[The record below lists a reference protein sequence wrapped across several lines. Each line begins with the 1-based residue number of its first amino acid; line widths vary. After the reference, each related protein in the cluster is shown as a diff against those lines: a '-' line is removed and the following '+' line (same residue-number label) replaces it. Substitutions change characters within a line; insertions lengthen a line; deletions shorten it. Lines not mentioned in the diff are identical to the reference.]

1 MRGDEIQD
9 QGREMPDQKHN
20 AAAEQ
25 APLAL
30 IIGCGGLGL
39 GTARALGKHHPLL
52 IVDIAADRLAAAV
65 ETLRLEGYDVSGQQ
79 CDITDPVQVS
89 ALGQVLEQRAGVS
102 VLAHIAAIGN
112 VAHDWREMMAVD
124 LIGPHLIADAV
135 QPHMVRGGVA
145 IFIGSLAGYLPPLDA
160 RIEALLDAPLQ
171 PGFLDAMA
179 ALLGDAPRWVDTY
192 AYAKLGVMRL
202 AEKRAIAWGKN
213 GVRALSISPGMID
226 SPMARAQGAT
236 LPSHDGTERDVPRD
250 EKAQEIPLGREG
262 TMLEIIS
269 VLEFLASD
277 GARFINGIDIVV
289 DGGHRAFWRDRAVI
303 TR

>member
-1 MRGDEIQD
+1 MLD
-9 QGREMPDQKHN
+9 PKQK
-20 AAAEQ
+20 AAAKQ

-30 IIGCGGLGL
+30 IIGCGGLGM

-52 IVDIAADRLAAAV
+52 LVDIAADRLAAAV
-65 ETLRLEGYDVSGQQ
+65 DNLRLEGYDASGQP
-79 CDITDPVQVS
+79 CDITDPVQVGV
-89 ALGQVLEQRAGVS
+89 LGQRLGQGAGVS

-112 VAHDWREMMAVD
+112 IADDWRQMMVVD

-135 QPHMVRGGVA
+135 QPHMVHGGVA
-145 IFIGSLAGYLPPLDA
+145 IFVGSLAGYLPPLDA
-160 RIEALLDAPLQ
+160 KIEALLDAPLAT
-171 PGFLDAMA
+171 GFLDEMA
-179 ALLGDAPRWVDTY
+179 AVLGNAPRWVDTY

-202 AEKRAIAWGKN
+202 AEKRAIAWGRN
-213 GVRALSISPGMID
+213 GVRALSLSPGLIN

-236 LPSHDGTERDVPRD
+236 LPSHDGEEREVSRD
-250 EKAQEIPLGREG
+250 EKAKEVPLGREG

-269 VLEFLASD
+269 VLEFLTSD

-289 DGGHRAFWRDRAVI
+289 DGGHRAYWRDRAVI

>member
-1 MRGDEIQD
+1 MLDK
-9 QGREMPDQKHN
+9 KHTQT
-20 AAAEQ
+20 ARQ

-30 IIGCGGLGL
+30 IIGCGGLGM
-39 GTARALGKHHPLL
+39 GTARALGKHHPLM

-65 ETLRLEGYDVSGQQ
+65 DALRLEGYDASGQL
-79 CDITDPVQVS
+79 CDITDPVQVD
-89 ALGQVLEQRAGVS
+89 ALGQALSQRSGVS

-112 VAHDWREMMAVD
+112 IAHDWREMMVVD

-145 IFIGSLAGYLPPLDA
+145 IFVGSLAGYLPPRDPK
-160 RIEALLDAPLQ
+160 IETLLDAPLQ
-171 PGFLDAMA
+171 PGFLDEMA

-202 AEKRAIAWGKN
+202 AEKRAIAWGRN
-213 GVRALSISPGMID
+213 GVRALSLSPGLID

-236 LPSHDGTERDVPRD
+236 LPSHDGEEREVTRD
-250 EKAQEIPLGREG
+250 EKTQEVPLGREG

-289 DGGHRAFWRDRAVI
+289 DGGHRAYWRDRAVI

>member
-1 MRGDEIQD
+1 ML
-9 QGREMPDQKHN
+9 DQKHMQ
-20 AAAEQ
+20 AAGHV
-25 APLAL
+25 PLAL

-65 ETLRLEGYDVSGQQ
+65 DTLRLEGYDASGRQ
-79 CDITDPVQVS
+79 CDITDAVQVG
-89 ALGQVLEQRAGVS
+89 ALGQALSRRAGVS

-112 VAHDWREMMAVD
+112 IAHDWREMMAVD

-135 QPHMVRGGVA
+135 QPHMARGGVA
-145 IFIGSLAGYLPPLDA
+145 IFVGSLAGYLPPIDA
-160 RIEALLDAPLQ
+160 RIEKLLDAPLE
-171 PGFLDAMA
+171 PGFLDEMA
-179 ALLGDAPRWVDTY
+179 VLLGDAPQWIDTY

-202 AEKRAIAWGKN
+202 AEKRAIAWGRR
-213 GVRALSISPGMID
+213 GVRALSLSPGLID

-236 LPSHDGTERDVPRD
+236 LPSHDGEEREVSRD
-250 EKAQEIPLGREG
+250 EKAKEVPLGREG

-289 DGGHRAFWRDRAVI
+289 DGGHRAYWRDRAVI